1 MKKAPISAMSTQ
13 VTLPKLQGAPVTQ
26 GVPAGGTSKPRE
38 RRVRPHDADANGA
51 RTNGAKVSDNS
62 SLREA
67 DANRVLSGLIALK
80 KGDFGVR
87 LPAGWTGLS
96 GKVAD
101 TFNDLAEMMALSTT
115 ELSRISRVVGQEGRI
130 QERLP
135 IGHVSGAWSERVNSV
150 NTLIDCLAHPVS
162 ETARVIGAVAKGD
175 LSQSMA
181 LEIDGRKLEGE
192 FLRTAKT
199 VNTMVNQLGAFA
211 SEVNRVAREVGTEG
225 KLGGQAKVK
234 GVAGTW
240 KDLTDNVNL
249 MASNLTSQV
258 RNIATVTTAV
268 ANGDLTK
275 KITVD
280 VRGEFLELKDTINT
294 MVDQL
299 RSFASEVTRVA
310 REVGTEGKLGGQA
323 KVEGV
328 SGTWKDLTD
337 NVNFMAGNL
346 TSQVRNIAAVTTAVA
361 NGDLSKK
368 ITVDVKGEI
377 LELKNTINT
386 MVDQLSSFA
395 AEVTRVAREV
405 GTEGKLGGQ
414 AEVKGVAGT
423 WKDLTDSVNSMAGNL
438 TAQVRNIAEVTTAV
452 ANGDLSKK
460 ITVDVKGEIL
470 QLKDTINT
478 MVDQLRSFASEV
490 TRVARE
496 VGTEGKLGGQAEVKG
511 VAGTWKDL
519 TDNVNF
525 MASNLTVQLR
535 DVSKVATAIAN
546 GDLTQKITVD
556 VRGEILQIKNVI
568 NTMVD
573 QLSSFA
579 AEVTR
584 VAREVGTE
592 GKLGGQAE
600 VKGVAG
606 TWKDLTD
613 NVNFMAGNLTSQ
625 VRNIAEVTTAV
636 ANGDLSKKITVNVR
650 GEILELKN
658 TINTM
663 VDQLSSFAAEVTRV
677 AREVGTEGKLGGQAE
692 VKGVA
697 GTWKDLTD
705 SVNSMAGN
713 LTAQVRNIAEVTTAV
728 ANGDLSKKITVDVK
742 GEILE
747 LKNTM
752 NTMVD
757 QLRSFASEVTRVA
770 REVGT
775 EGKLGGQAEVKGVA
789 GTWKDLTDSVN
800 SMAGNLTAQVRNIA
814 DVTTAVANGDLS
826 KKITVD
832 VKGEILQLK
841 DTMNTM
847 VDQLRSFAAEV
858 TRVAREVGTEG
869 KLGGQA
875 QVRGVAGTWK
885 DLTDS
890 VNSMASNLT
899 AQVRN
904 IAEVTTAVANG
915 DLSKKITVDVRGEIL
930 QLKDTINTMVDQLS
944 SFAAEV
950 TRVAR
955 EVGTEG
961 KLGGQAEVKGVAGT
975 WKDLTDSV
983 NSMASNLTGQVRN
996 IAAVTTAVANG
1007 DLSKKITV
1015 DVKGEILELKN
1026 TVNTMVDQL
1035 SSFAAEVTRVARE
1048 VGTEGKL
1055 GGQAEVKGVAG
1066 TWKDLTDS
1074 VNSMASNLT
1083 GQVRNIAAV
1092 TTAVANGDLSKKITV
1107 DVKGEIL
1114 ELKDTINTMVDQLR
1128 SFASE
1133 VTRVARE
1140 VGSEG
1145 KLGGQ
1150 ADVRG
1155 LAGVWKDLTDNV
1167 NFMASN
1173 LTTQVRN
1180 IAAVTTAVA
1189 NGDLTK
1195 KITVD
1200 VKGEILELKN
1210 TVNIMVDQLS
1220 SFADEVTRV
1229 AREVG
1234 TEGKLGG
1241 QAQVRGVSG
1250 TWKDLTDNVNFM
1262 ASNLTNQVRGIAKV
1276 VTAVANGDLKRKLL
1290 VEAKGEIAELAD
1302 TINSMIETLATFAD
1316 QVTTVAR
1323 EVGVEGKLGGQASVP
1338 GAAGTWKDLTDNVN
1352 QLAANLTTQVRA
1364 IADVATAVTKG
1375 DLTRSIQVDAS
1386 GEVAALKDNINEMIR
1401 NLKDTTIKNNDQDWL
1416 KTNLAKFTRMLQGQK
1431 DMLTVG
1437 KLILSELAP
1446 VVSAQ
1451 HGVFYVMEAPKEEQ
1465 PEEHDHSNE
1474 PFLKLLAS
1482 YAFRSRKNV
1491 GNKFILG
1498 EGLVGQAALEK
1509 ERILITNAPE
1519 DYVQITSGLGQAK
1532 PTNIIVL
1539 PVLFEGQVKAVME
1552 LSSFEQ
1558 FSPIHQAFLDQLVES
1573 IGIVLNTIEANTR
1586 TENLLKQSQSLA
1598 KELQSRQEELQQTNL
1613 ELQDKAKLLA
1623 EQNAEVERKNSEVE
1637 QARQALEEKAEQ
1649 LALTSKYK
1657 SEFLANMSHEL
1668 RTPLNSLLIL
1678 ADQLALNSEGNL
1690 VPKQIEFART
1700 IHASGNDLLSLI
1712 NDILD
1717 LSKIESGT
1725 VTVDIAA
1732 LRFHDLHDYVER
1744 TFRHVAEAKGLAF
1757 KIEVDPEMPGNMF
1770 TDSQRLEQVIRNLLS
1785 NAFKFTESG
1794 QVVLSMAQVTE
1805 GWNPENE
1812 VLNHARSVIAFSV
1825 TDTGIGIPPEKQ
1837 QIIFEAFQQAD
1848 GSTSRKYGGTGL
1860 GLAISR
1866 EIARLL
1872 GGEIRLASALGQ
1884 GSTFTMFLPQT
1895 HVPMRTVRKE
1905 TATPRP
1911 IAVPLDRQMLGEGAT
1926 SDAPGPDEFEL
1937 EDDRGAIAP
1946 GDKLL
1951 LIIEDDV
1958 NYARVLLEM
1967 AHEKGFKGIVSQR
1980 GASALT
1986 LVRDLK
1992 PVAVTLDLHLPD
2004 LDGWRVL
2011 DRLKV
2016 DLATRHIP
2024 VHIISVEDDPA
2035 PALCQ
2040 GALGFVTKSE
2050 TRESLQKAFEQ
2061 LKEFVERPVKN
2072 LLVVEDDEIQTLSIR
2087 ELIGNGDVKTTVVG
2101 SGREALAALESE
2113 HFDCMVLDLGLPDMS
2128 GTELLEQIKAG
2139 SSRTLPVIIYTAREL
2154 LEEEAS
2160 KIQNLVETIV
2170 IKDARSPE
2178 RLLDQTAMVLHRN
2191 ISRLPDRQRKMLENL
2206 HQGVLEGKKVLLVDD
2221 DIRNI
2226 FAMTSV
2232 LERFKMRVI
2241 SAENGKDAIQLLM
2254 DQVDIDI
2261 VLMDI
2266 MLPTMDGYTTIRSIR
2281 EIGEF
2286 RDLPI
2291 IAVTAKAMKGDREKC
2306 IAAGASDYLCK
2317 PVEPEHLRATLR
2329 LWLHR

>member
-1 MKKAPISAMSTQ
+1 MKKTTPTTTQAKPQAVSYQAPLAPRRPMGNGRRPGQTC
-13 VTLPKLQGAPVTQ
+13 VEAAPPAPVI
-26 GVPAGGTSKPRE
+26 GDGPGGTQ
-38 RRVRPHDADANGA
+38 DAPPLEAGRLLDA
-51 RTNGAKVSDNS
+51 
-62 SLREA
+62 L
-67 DANRVLSGLIALK
+67 LALK
-80 KGDFGVR
+80 NGDFSVR
-87 LPAGWTGLS
+87 LPPVWTGVA
-96 GKVAD
+96 GKAAD
-101 TFNDLAEMMALSTT
+101 TFNDLAELMGQSTQ
-115 ELSRISRVVGQEGRI
+115 EMNRISRVVGEEGKI
-130 QERLP
+130 HERLSP
-135 IGHVSGAWSERVNSV
+135 GSVGGGWAERVTAV
-150 NTLIDCLAHPVS
+150 NTLIDCLAHPLS

-175 LSQSMA
+175 LSQSISTD
-181 LEIDGRKLEGE
+181 IDGRELRGE

-268 ANGDLTK
+268 ANGNLTK

-337 NVNFMAGNL
+337 KVNFMAGNL

-368 ITVDVKGEI
+368 ITVDVKGEM

-414 AEVKGVAGT
+414 AEVEGVAGT
-423 WKDLTDSVNSMAGNL
+423 WKDLTDSVNSMAGNLTDQVRNIAEVTTAVANGDLSKKITVDVEGEILQLKDTINTMVDQLRSFASEVTRVAREVGTEGKLGGQAEVRGVAGTWKDLTDNVNSMASNLTVQLRDVSKVATAIANGDLTQKITVDVKGEILQIKNVINTMVDQLSSFAAEVTRVAREVGTEGKLGGQAAVKGVAGTWRDLTDSVNSMGGNL

-478 MVDQLRSFASEV
+478 MVDQLRSFA
-490 TRVARE
+490 
-496 VGTEGKLGGQAEVKG
+496 
-511 VAGTWKDL
+511 
-519 TDNVNF
+519 
-525 MASNLTVQLR
+525 
-535 DVSKVATAIAN
+535 
-546 GDLTQKITVD
+546 
-556 VRGEILQIKNVI
+556 
-568 NTMVD
+568 
-573 QLSSFA
+573 
-579 AEVTR
+579 
-584 VAREVGTE
+584 
-592 GKLGGQAE
+592 
-600 VKGVAG
+600 
-606 TWKDLTD
+606 
-613 NVNFMAGNLTSQ
+613 
-625 VRNIAEVTTAV
+625 
-636 ANGDLSKKITVNVR
+636 
-650 GEILELKN
+650 
-658 TINTM
+658 
-663 VDQLSSFAAEVTRV
+663 
-677 AREVGTEGKLGGQAE
+677 
-692 VKGVA
+692 
-697 GTWKDLTD
+697 
-705 SVNSMAGN
+705 
-713 LTAQVRNIAEVTTAV
+713 
-728 ANGDLSKKITVDVK
+728 
-742 GEILE
+742 
-747 LKNTM
+747 
-752 NTMVD
+752 
-757 QLRSFASEVTRVA
+757 
-770 REVGT
+770 
-775 EGKLGGQAEVKGVA
+775 
-789 GTWKDLTDSVN
+789 
-800 SMAGNLTAQVRNIA
+800 
-814 DVTTAVANGDLS
+814 
-826 KKITVD
+826 
-832 VKGEILQLK
+832 
-841 DTMNTM
+841 
-847 VDQLRSFAAEV
+847 AEV

-875 QVRGVAGTWK
+875 QVQGVAGTWK

-899 AQVRN
+899 GQVRN

-983 NSMASNLTGQVRN
+983 NSMATNLTDQVRN

-1015 DVKGEILELKN
+1015 DVKGEILALKN

-1035 SSFAAEVTRVARE
+1035 SSFADEVTRVARE
-1048 VGTEGKL
+1048 VGTDGRL

-1074 VNSMASNLT
+1074 VNSMATNLT
-1083 GQVRNIAAV
+1083 NQVRNIAAV
-1092 TTAVANGDLSKKITV
+1092 TTAVANGDLSRKITV
-1107 DVKGEIL
+1107 DVKGEML
-1114 ELKDTINTMVDQLR
+1114 GLKDTINTMVDQLR

-1145 KLGGQ
+1145 RLGGQ

-1189 NGDLTK
+1189 NGDLGK

-1200 VKGEILELKN
+1200 VRGEILELKN
-1210 TVNIMVDQLS
+1210 TVNTMVDQLS

-1241 QAQVRGVSG
+1241 QAQVKGVSG

-1262 ASNLTNQVRGIAKV
+1262 ATNLTNQVRGIAKV
-1276 VTAVANGDLKRKLL
+1276 VSAVAKGDLKRKLL
-1290 VEAKGEIAELAD
+1290 LEAKGEIAELAD

-1316 QVTTVAR
+1316 QVTSVAR

-1338 GAAGTWKDLTDNVN
+1338 GASGTWKDLTDNVN

-1364 IADVATAVTKG
+1364 IANVATAVTKG
-1375 DLTRSIQVDAS
+1375 DLTRFIEVDAS

-1401 NLKDTTIKNNDQDWL
+1401 NLKDTTIKNDEQDWL
-1416 KTNLAKFTRMLQGQK
+1416 KTNLAKFSRMLQGQK
-1431 DMLTVG
+1431 DMLAVA

-1451 HGVFYVMEAPKEEQ
+1451 HGVFYLMEEPKGEP
-1465 PEEHDHSNE
+1465 PEDAAQNE
-1474 PFLKLLAS
+1474 PYLKLLAS
-1482 YAFRSRKNV
+1482 YAFRTRKN
-1491 GNKFILG
+1491 NDNRFMLG

-1509 ERILITNAPE
+1509 ERIVIRNAPD
-1519 DYVQITSGLGQAK
+1519 DYVQIASGLGEAK

-1552 LSSFEQ
+1552 LSSFEE
-1558 FSPIHQAFLDQLVES
+1558 FSTIHQAFLDQLVES
-1573 IGIVLNTIEANTR
+1573 IGIVLNTIAANTR

-1598 KELQSRQEELQQTNL
+1598 KELQSRQEELQKTNL
-1613 ELQDKAKLLA
+1613 ELQEKAKLLA
-1623 EQNAEVERKNSEVE
+1623 QQNEEVERKNSEVE

-1678 ADQLALNSEGNL
+1678 ADQLAQNPESNL
-1690 VPKQIEFART
+1690 TPRQVEYAAT
-1700 IHASGNDLLSLI
+1700 IHSSGVDLLSLI

-1725 VTVDIAA
+1725 VTVDIAPMG
-1732 LRFHDLHDYVER
+1732 FHDLRDYVER
-1744 TFRHVAEAKGLAF
+1744 TFRHVAASKNLDFRVAL
-1757 KIEVDPEMPGNMF
+1757 DPELPSNML

-1785 NAFKFTESG
+1785 NAFKFTDRG
-1794 QVVLSMAQVTE
+1794 QVVLTIAPVAE
-1805 GWNPENE
+1805 GWTSGHEA
-1812 VLNHARSVIAFSV
+1812 LARARSVIAFSV
-1825 TDTGIGIPPEKQ
+1825 SDTGIGIAPEKQ
-1837 QIIFEAFQQAD
+1837 RIIFEAFQQAD
-1848 GSTSRKYGGTGL
+1848 GSTSRNYGGTGL

-1866 EIARLL
+1866 EIAVLL

-1884 GSTFTMFLPQT
+1884 GSTFTLFLPQSP
-1895 HVPMRTVRKE
+1895 VPRRQPRRETGAPRPVEALVEGAMTVPETPDAPALLAERTV
-1905 TATPRP
+1905 
-1911 IAVPLDRQMLGEGAT
+1911 
-1926 SDAPGPDEFEL
+1926 S
-1937 EDDRGAIAP
+1937 DDRLDINP
-1946 GDKLL
+1946 EDRVV
-1951 LIIEDDV
+1951 LIIEDDAA
-1958 NYARVLLEM
+1958 YARVLVET
-1967 AHEKGFKGIVSQR
+1967 AHEKGFKAVVAQR
-1980 GASALT
+1980 GAIALA
-1986 LVRDLK
+1986 LVRELK
-1992 PVAVTLDLHLPD
+1992 PAAVTLDLRLPD
-2004 LDGWRVL
+2004 LDGWKVL

-2024 VHIISVEDDPA
+2024 VQIISIEQDPQ
-2035 PALCQ
+2035 PAR
-2040 GALGFVTKSE
+2040 GRRALGFVTKSE
-2050 TRESLQKAFEQ
+2050 TKEALQGAFDRLKAF
-2061 LKEFVERPVKN
+2061 LDRPVKN
-2072 LLVVEDDEIQTLSIR
+2072 LLVIEDDEAQTRNIR
-2087 ELIGNGDVKTTVVG
+2087 ELIGNGDVRTTVVG
-2101 SGREALAALESE
+2101 SAAGALSALEAE
-2113 HFDCMVLDLGLPDMS
+2113 EYDCVILDLAVADMP
-2128 GTELLEQIKAG
+2128 GTQLLEEIKR
-2139 SSRTLPVIIYTAREL
+2139 SSRHQALPVIVFSAAEL
-2154 LEEEAS
+2154 EAEQALRLKGLADS
-2160 KIQNLVETIV
+2160 VLV
-2170 IKDARSPE
+2170 KDIHCAE
-2178 RLLDQTAMVLHRN
+2178 RLLDETSIVLHRN
-2191 ISRLPDRQRKMLENL
+2191 VANLPERQRQMLEAL
-2206 HQGVLEGKKVLLVDD
+2206 YHGVLENKKVLLVDD

-2232 LERFKMRVI
+2232 LERFKMTVI
-2241 SAENGKDAIQLLM
+2241 AVENGQDAIRTLFQQR
-2254 DQVDIDI
+2254 DFDV

-2266 MLPTMDGYTTIRSIR
+2266 MLPAMDGYATIQAIR
-2281 EIGEF
+2281 NDPEF
-2286 RDLPI
+2286 KDLPI

-2306 IAAGASDYLCK
+2306 IEAGASDYLCK
-2317 PVEPEHLRATLR
+2317 PVESEQLRSTLR
-2329 LWLHR
+2329 VWLHS

>member
-1 MKKAPISAMSTQ
+1 MKTKPLSRTTTTARPTPASLPRVSTPK
-13 VTLPKLQGAPVTQ
+13 TPKLKTTASGKAN
-26 GVPAGGTSKPRE
+26 ARNGGEPGQ
-38 RRVRPHDADANGA
+38 V
-51 RTNGAKVSDNS
+51 NS
-62 SLREA
+62 VEL
-67 DANRVLSGLIALK
+67 LSALVAIK
-80 KGDFGVR
+80 NGDFTVR
-87 LPAGWTGLS
+87 LPLSWTGVG

-101 TFNDLAEMMALSTT
+101 CFNEVAELMSHSTS
-115 ELSRISRVVGQEGRI
+115 ELSRVSRVVGKEGKI
-130 QERLP
+130 QERLSL
-135 IGHVSGAWSERVNSV
+135 GLVTGAWAERVHSV

-175 LSQSMA
+175 LSQTMA
-181 LEIDGRKLEGE
+181 LEIDGHRLEGE

-337 NVNFMAGNL
+337 SVNSMAGNL
-346 TSQVRNIAAVTTAVA
+346 TAQVRNIAAVTTAVA
-361 NGDLSKK
+361 NGDLSKKITVDVKGEILELKNTINTMVDQLSSFAAEVTRVAREVGTEGKLGGQAQVRGVAGTWKDLTDSVNSMAGNLTAQVRNIAEVTTAVANGDLSKKITVDVKGEILQLKDTINTMVDQLRSFAAEVTRVAREVGTEGKLGGQAEVKGVSGTWKDLTDSVNLMAANLTAQVRNIAAVTTAVANGDLSKKITVDVKGEILELKNTINTMVDQLRSFAAEVTRVAREVGTEGKLGGQADVKGVAGTWKDLTDSVNSMASNLTAQVRNIATVTTAVANGDLSKKITVDVKGEILELKNTINTMVDQLSSFAAEVTRVAREVGTEGKLGGQADVKGVAGTWKDLTDSVNSMAGNLTAQVRNIAEVTTAVANGDLSKKITVDVKGEILELKNTINTMVDQLRSFAAEVTRVAREVGTEGKLGGQADVKGVAGTWKDLTDSVNSMASNLTAQVRNIAAVTTAVANGDLTKK

-438 TAQVRNIAEVTTAV
+438 TA
-452 ANGDLSKK
+452 
-460 ITVDVKGEIL
+460 
-470 QLKDTINT
+470 
-478 MVDQLRSFASEV
+478 
-490 TRVARE
+490 
-496 VGTEGKLGGQAEVKG
+496 
-511 VAGTWKDL
+511 
-519 TDNVNF
+519 
-525 MASNLTVQLR
+525 
-535 DVSKVATAIAN
+535 
-546 GDLTQKITVD
+546 
-556 VRGEILQIKNVI
+556 
-568 NTMVD
+568 
-573 QLSSFA
+573 
-579 AEVTR
+579 
-584 VAREVGTE
+584 
-592 GKLGGQAE
+592 
-600 VKGVAG
+600 
-606 TWKDLTD
+606 
-613 NVNFMAGNLTSQ
+613 
-625 VRNIAEVTTAV
+625 
-636 ANGDLSKKITVNVR
+636 
-650 GEILELKN
+650 
-658 TINTM
+658 
-663 VDQLSSFAAEVTRV
+663 
-677 AREVGTEGKLGGQAE
+677 
-692 VKGVA
+692 
-697 GTWKDLTD
+697 
-705 SVNSMAGN
+705 
-713 LTAQVRNIAEVTTAV
+713 
-728 ANGDLSKKITVDVK
+728 
-742 GEILE
+742 
-747 LKNTM
+747 
-752 NTMVD
+752 
-757 QLRSFASEVTRVA
+757 
-770 REVGT
+770 
-775 EGKLGGQAEVKGVA
+775 
-789 GTWKDLTDSVN
+789 
-800 SMAGNLTAQVRNIA
+800 
-814 DVTTAVANGDLS
+814 
-826 KKITVD
+826 
-832 VKGEILQLK
+832 
-841 DTMNTM
+841 
-847 VDQLRSFAAEV
+847 
-858 TRVAREVGTEG
+858 
-869 KLGGQA
+869 
-875 QVRGVAGTWK
+875 
-885 DLTDS
+885 
-890 VNSMASNLT
+890 
-899 AQVRN
+899 
-904 IAEVTTAVANG
+904 
-915 DLSKKITVDVRGEIL
+915 
-930 QLKDTINTMVDQLS
+930 
-944 SFAAEV
+944 
-950 TRVAR
+950 
-955 EVGTEG
+955 
-961 KLGGQAEVKGVAGT
+961 
-975 WKDLTDSV
+975 
-983 NSMASNLTGQVRN
+983 
-996 IAAVTTAVANG
+996 
-1007 DLSKKITV
+1007 
-1015 DVKGEILELKN
+1015 
-1026 TVNTMVDQL
+1026 
-1035 SSFAAEVTRVARE
+1035 
-1048 VGTEGKL
+1048 
-1055 GGQAEVKGVAG
+1055 
-1066 TWKDLTDS
+1066 
-1074 VNSMASNLT
+1074 
-1083 GQVRNIAAV
+1083 QVRNIAAV

-1210 TVNIMVDQLS
+1210 TVNTMVDQLS

-1241 QAQVRGVSG
+1241 QAQVKGVSG

-1302 TINSMIETLATFAD
+1302 TINSMIDTLATFAD

-1338 GAAGTWKDLTDNVN
+1338 GAAGTWKDLTENVN
-1352 QLAANLTTQVRA
+1352 QLAANLSTQVRA

-1375 DLTRSIQVDAS
+1375 DLTRFIQVDAR

-1401 NLKDTTIKNNDQDWL
+1401 NLKDTTIKNNEQDWL
-1416 KTNLAKFTRMLQGQK
+1416 KTNLTKFTRMLQGQK

-1451 HGVFYVMEAPKEEQ
+1451 HGVFYVMETPKDEGAET
-1465 PEEHDHSNE
+1465 PEHNE
-1474 PFLKLLAS
+1474 PYLKLLAS
-1482 YAFRSRKNV
+1482 YAFRNRKNM
-1491 GNKFILG
+1491 GNRFMLG
-1498 EGLVGQAALEK
+1498 EGLVGQAALER
-1509 ERILITNAPE
+1509 ERILITSAPD
-1519 DYVQITSGLGQAK
+1519 DYVEITSGLGQAP

-1552 LSSFEQ
+1552 LSSFEK
-1558 FSPIHQAFLDQLVES
+1558 FSAIHQAFLDQLVES

-1586 TENLLKQSQSLA
+1586 TEDLLKQSQSLA
-1598 KELQSRQEELQQTNL
+1598 KELQSRQEELQNTNE

-1623 EQNAEVERKNSEVE
+1623 EQNAEVERKNREVE

-1678 ADQLALNSEGNL
+1678 ADQLAQNIEGNL
-1690 VPKQIEFART
+1690 TAKQVEFART

-1732 LRFHDLHDYVER
+1732 LRFSDLRDYVDR
-1744 TFRHVAEAKGLAF
+1744 TFRHVAEAKGVDF
-1757 KIEVDPEMPGNMF
+1757 EIEVDSELPASMF
-1770 TDSQRLEQVIRNLLS
+1770 TDTQRLEQVIRNLLS
-1785 NAFKFTESG
+1785 NAFKFTEKG
-1794 QVVLSMAQVTE
+1794 QVLMKVAAVTE

-1825 TDTGIGIPPEKQ
+1825 TDTGIGIAPEKQ

-1884 GSTFTMFLPQT
+1884 GSTFTLYLPQT
-1895 HVPMRTVRKE
+1895 HVPMRSVRKE
-1905 TATPRP
+1905 STLQQTEDGRLITTPLLSQDVSDGQDSGP
-1911 IAVPLDRQMLGEGAT
+1911 FDT
-1926 SDAPGPDEFEL
+1926 SV
-1937 EDDRGAIAP
+1937 EDDRGKILP
-1946 GDKLL
+1946 TDKVL
-1951 LIIEDDV
+1951 LIVEDDP
-1958 NYARVLLEM
+1958 NYARILLEM
-1967 AHEKGFKGIVSQR
+1967 AHDKGFKGIIAHS
-1980 GASALT
+1980 GATALAMA
-1986 LVRDLK
+1986 REFK
-1992 PVAVTLDLHLPD
+1992 PAAVTLDIRLPD
-2004 LDGWRVL
+2004 VNGWKVL
-2011 DRLKV
+2011 DRLKI

-2024 VHIISVEDDPA
+2024 IHVIAVDLDETSSRLA
-2035 PALCQ
+2035 
-2040 GALGFVTKSE
+2040 GAFGFLTKSE
-2050 TRESLQKAFEQ
+2050 SKDSLEKAFDE
-2061 LKEFVERPVKN
+2061 LKEFTDRPVKN
-2072 LLVVEDDEIQTLSIR
+2072 LLVVEDDEIQSMHLR
-2087 ELIGNGDVKTTVVG
+2087 ELVGNGDVKTTIVG
-2101 SGREALAALESE
+2101 SGREALDAI
-2113 HFDCMVLDLGLPDMS
+2113 HTDKFDCVVMDLGLPDMS
-2128 GTELLEQIKAG
+2128 GAELLEQIRKE
-2139 SSRTLPVIIYTAREL
+2139 SSTAAIPVIVHTAREL
-2154 LEEEAS
+2154 PRDESDHLKELAES
-2160 KIQNLVETIV
+2160 IV
-2170 IKDARSPE
+2170 VKDARSPE
-2178 RLLDQTAMVLHRN
+2178 RLLDETAMWLHRDV
-2191 ISRLPDRQRKMLENL
+2191 SKLPEKQRRMLESL
-2206 HQGVLEGKKVLLVDD
+2206 HQRVLEGKKVLVVDD

-2232 LERFKMRVI
+2232 LERFKMDVV
-2241 SAENGKDAIQLLM
+2241 SAENGRDAIDLLNEHRNF
-2254 DQVDIDI
+2254 DV

-2281 EIGEF
+2281 ELPEF
-2286 RDLPI
+2286 KELPI

-2317 PVEPEHLRATLR
+2317 PVDSEQLRSTLH